1 MAKAT
6 ATLSFDDTKEAV
18 INLRHKAVINEFSLV
33 GRLNTLHAKIKT
45 PQNIDIVDLMA
56 SLPRTA
62 NSQFKEI
69 KDLLEY
75 LTNEA
80 TLPKPPNTREQKKR
94 SYALKTLKQHEVIK
108 KTGQRSVIVNPYLLL
123 PRKDLQETIIAK
135 WDGLP

>member
-80 TLPKPPNTREQKKR
+80 LICPKDPK
-94 SYALKTLKQHEVIK
+94 A
-108 KTGQRSVIVNPYLLL
+108 
-123 PRKDLQETIIAK
+123 A
-135 WDGLP
+135 